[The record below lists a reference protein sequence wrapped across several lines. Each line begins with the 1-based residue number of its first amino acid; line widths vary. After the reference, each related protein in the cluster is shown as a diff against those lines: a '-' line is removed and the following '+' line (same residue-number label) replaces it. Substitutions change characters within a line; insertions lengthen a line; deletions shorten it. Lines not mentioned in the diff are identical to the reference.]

1 MTEKEIVKHCSSKIQ
16 WLIFSANEKRKALII
31 INDYLKSK
39 KNMSYDEWSTLH
51 WLNDRILFFIKDNE
65 LEIRRLCGYD

>member
-16 WLIFSANEKRKALII
+16 WLIFSANEKRIVLII
-31 INDYLKSK
+31 INDYLKAK
-39 KNMSYDEWSTLH
+39 KNMSYEEWSTLH
-51 WLNDRILFFIKDNE
+51 WLEDRIRFFIKDNE